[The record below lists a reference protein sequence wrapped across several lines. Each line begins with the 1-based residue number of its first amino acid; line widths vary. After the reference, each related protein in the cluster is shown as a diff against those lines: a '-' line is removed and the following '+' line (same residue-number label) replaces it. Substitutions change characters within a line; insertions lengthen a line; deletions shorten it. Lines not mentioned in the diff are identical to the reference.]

1 MLITYRAMVHMLCHH
16 HLGQALP
23 DGRVRLLL
31 LIHRRIPGLQN
42 SWHNTRR
49 RHCLHFRLY

>member
-1 MLITYRAMVHMLCHH
+1 MSITYHAMVHMLYHH

>member
-23 DGRVRLLL
+23 DIQVRLLL
-31 LIHRRIPGLQN
+31 LIQRRIPGL
-42 SWHNTRR
+42 
-49 RHCLHFRLY
+49 